1 MACKTCVDQDPSF
14 VIFLGSLEV
23 MPCLQPYRGLT
34 GRGGARSH
42 DKYRK
47 APLAQGSLQ
56 ISSWN
61 NNGGGS
67 KSCCY
72 FKALEYGRQ
81 GWAGW

>member
-1 MACKTCVDQDPSF
+1 MACKPVQDPSF
-14 VIFLGSLEV
+14 VIFLGSLKV
-23 MPCLQPYRGLT
+23 MPCSRPQ
-34 GRGGARSH
+34 

-47 APLAQGSLQ
+47 ATLAQGSLQ
-56 ISSWN
+56 ISSWK

-81 GWAGW
+81 GWVGWRACWGM